1 MYSLLARIPDGL
13 NPLRSRFELHVKKAG
28 LSAIEKIAE
37 QEGETVVSCVNAK
50 LQTVANF
57 RIIISIPPLYRNPKH
72 MLMPF

>member
-37 QEGETVVSCVNAK
+37 QEGDAIVSIMDSAEKK
-50 LQTVANF
+50 LG
-57 RIIISIPPLYRNPKH
+57 RPI
-72 MLMPF
+72 

>member
-37 QEGETVVSCVNAK
+37 QEGDAIVSLMDSAEKK
-50 LQTVANF
+50 LG
-57 RIIISIPPLYRNPKH
+57 RPI
-72 MLMPF
+72 

>member
-37 QEGETVVSCVNAK
+37 QEGDAIVSIIDSAEKK
-50 LQTVANF
+50 LGRA
-57 RIIISIPPLYRNPKH
+57 I
-72 MLMPF
+72 